1 MPSAQT
7 AAAITV
13 PNTANMVMVLGQIV
27 NSKCRVKCGGREPD
41 VFEKVQLVEA
51 VTMLEQD
58 HRQKIQE
65 NGAGLINS
73 IRMQALEAWERR
85 LRMRGMAA

>member
-1 MPSAQT
+1 MPSAQN

-13 PNTANMVMVLGQIV
+13 PNTANMVMVLGHIV

-65 NGAGLINS
+65 NGAGLIKS
-73 IRMQALEAWERR
+73 IRMQALETWERR
-85 LRMRGMAA
+85 LRMRGTAA